1 MIFSR
6 DREVIAIAADPERGI
21 IASRAAKLVPRAG
34 ALSAEGRDYVAY
46 FCGRDCCDRWH
57 RQRPPLAEPGTRDI
71 QEGAGRS
78 ISRDERVKHA
88 TKQHPQRDEPK
99 ADSVEPDELPPA

>member
-1 MIFSR
+1 M
-6 DREVIAIAADPERGI
+6 AKMTQPTDPQGVFCE
-21 IASRAAKLVPRAG
+21 ACLKLVPRSES
-34 ALSAEGRDYVAY
+34 LSAEGRDYVAY
-46 FCGRDCCDRWH
+46 FCGADCYDRWH
-57 RQRPPLAEPGTRDI
+57 RQRPPLAEPGARDI

-88 TKQHPQRDEPK
+88 AQQHPQRDEPK